1 MRLAT
6 DGSGRRHGEIP
17 DRTESRVEMAAG
29 LRDGHRPGGIYR
41 NRAPANQGSTIT
53 RHGTPENPAYLLL
66 TKKSVEVLKLESE
79 LYDGEKMPG
88 AKAAE

>member
-1 MRLAT
+1 
-6 DGSGRRHGEIP
+6 
-17 DRTESRVEMAAG
+17 MAAG
-29 LRDGHRPGGIYR
+29 GDMAKFRIGQKVEWKWQPGYVTGTVQEVFTETVRRQIK
-41 NRAPANQGSTIT
+41 GSTIT

-66 TKKSVEVLKLESE
+66 TQKSVEVLKLESE